1 MQFTQRFIFPL
12 LSSSSLLLCYPFSQ
26 NDRITKLKIDNNPF
40 AKGFRETGQSRC
52 KRKMSS
58 SPTDEHDQDLGQT
71 QHSLSQHSQSSGS
84 LDMSPGKSATTAAAA
99 AAAGEAATTSNNN
112 LEQDGPQIKRMR
124 SNGSACSLSSSLDG
138 AEAAAAAAAAAGL
151 MPGAAGSPSGGG
163 ATSAFMQHFQQN
175 MQTLLRPSLVDLACT
190 YFGRPHEYNAVA
202 AATPPTSHLYPPASI
217 LQAALPTLPALGLP
231 HNISVQSA
239 ADDSTTADELDELDV
254 GSETAA
260 TETTT
265 TTAVAS
271 PVLHTPPEQLQQL
284 AEPAPT
290 KRKGF
295 SISAILGG
303 GS

>member
-1 MQFTQRFIFPL
+1 
-12 LSSSSLLLCYPFSQ
+12 
-26 NDRITKLKIDNNPF
+26 
-40 AKGFRETGQSRC
+40 
-52 KRKMSS
+52 
-58 SPTDEHDQDLGQT
+58 
-71 QHSLSQHSQSSGS
+71 
-84 LDMSPGKSATTAAAA
+84 MSPGKSATTAAPAA
-99 AAAGEAATTSNNN
+99 AAAVAAGEAATTSNNN
-112 LEQDGPQIKRMR
+112 LELDGPQIKRMR

-138 AEAAAAAAAAAGL
+138 AEAAAAAVGL
-151 MPGAAGSPSGGG
+151 RPGAAGSPSGGGG

-190 YFGRPHEYNAVA
+190 YFGRPHEYNAAAA

-217 LQAALPTLPALGLP
+217 LQAALPTLPALALP

-265 TTAVAS
+265 TAS
-271 PVLHTPPEQLQQL
+271 PALHTPPEPLQQPP
-284 AEPAPT
+284 EPAPT

>member
-1 MQFTQRFIFPL
+1 MQFTQSSLP
-12 LSSSSLLLCYPFSQ
+12 LSSFYPFSQ

-58 SPTDEHDQDLGQT
+58 SPTDEHDQDQHHPNAQQT
-71 QHSLSQHSQSSGS
+71 QSSQCS

-99 AAAGEAATTSNNN
+99 AAQAAGEAATATSSGTGNTV
-112 LEQDGPQIKRMR
+112 EQDGPQIKRMR

-138 AEAAAAAAAAAGL
+138 AESAAGL
-151 MPGAAGSPSGGG
+151 LAPGGAGSPPGG
-163 ATSAFMQHFQQN
+163 ASAFMQHFQQN

-190 YFGRPHEYNAVA
+190 YFGRPHEYNAAAAA
-202 AATPPTSHLYPPASI
+202 AATPPSHLYPPASI
-217 LQAALPTLPALGLP
+217 LQAALPALPAALGLP
-231 HNISVQSA
+231 HQNISVHSA
-239 ADDSTTADELDELDV
+239 VDDSATGDELDELDV

-260 TETTT
+260 ATDTI
-265 TTAVAS
+265 AS
-271 PVLHTPPEQLQQL
+271 PSLHTPPEQRQPP
-284 AEPAPT
+284 EPAPT

>member
-1 MQFTQRFIFPL
+1 MQFTQSSPFL
-12 LSSSSLLLCYPFSQ
+12 SLSSFYPFSQ

-58 SPTDEHDQDLGQT
+58 SPTDEHDQD
-71 QHSLSQHSQSSGS
+71 QHHPNAQSS

-99 AAAGEAATTSNNN
+99 AAGEAAAATSSGTGHV
-112 LEQDGPQIKRMR
+112 EQDGPQIKRMR

-138 AEAAAAAAAAAGL
+138 AESAAGL
-151 MPGAAGSPSGGG
+151 LAPGGAGSPPGGG

-190 YFGRPHEYNAVA
+190 YFGRPHEYNAA
-202 AATPPTSHLYPPASI
+202 AATPPSHLYPPASI
-217 LQAALPTLPALGLP
+217 LQAALPALPALGLP
-231 HNISVQSA
+231 HQNISVHSA
-239 ADDSTTADELDELDV
+239 VDDSATGDELDELDV

-260 TETTT
+260 ATDTM
-265 TTAVAS
+265 AS
-271 PVLHTPPEQLQQL
+271 PSLHTPPQQRQPP
-284 AEPAPT
+284 EPAPS

>member
-1 MQFTQRFIFPL
+1 
-12 LSSSSLLLCYPFSQ
+12 
-26 NDRITKLKIDNNPF
+26 
-40 AKGFRETGQSRC
+40 
-52 KRKMSS
+52 
-58 SPTDEHDQDLGQT
+58 
-71 QHSLSQHSQSSGS
+71 
-84 LDMSPGKSATTAAAA
+84 MSPGKSATTAAAATAA

-138 AEAAAAAAAAAGL
+138 AEAAAAAAAAGL

-190 YFGRPHEYNAVA
+190 YFGRPHEYNAV

-265 TTAVAS
+265 TTAAAS
-271 PVLHTPPEQLQQL
+271 PALHTPPDQLQQL